1 MKTNK
6 INTTCNGNDEILFI
20 FFIIFQVKMYGLLL
34 ENISEYIKNTYGE
47 DKWEEIRR
55 KAAVEQTSF
64 SAHQVYSESLIP
76 RLAKSAMDVSNT
88 IYTLTYAVF

>member
-1 MKTNK
+1 
-6 INTTCNGNDEILFI
+6 
-20 FFIIFQVKMYGLLL
+20 MYGLLL
-34 ENISEYIKNTYGE
+34 ENISEYIKNAYGE

-76 RLAKSAMDVSNT
+76 RLAKSAMDVSNYLCFSYL
-88 IYTLTYAVF
+88 YTYLYCFLKYYSIK